1 LLPLKPAAVLVVI
14 KERGLTKTTSVKVN
28 LKKYSPEAVRYAAY
42 AVSDEAFVMVR
53 GGRRGSAAVDL
64 TPRGGL
70 SGRGLKARFL
80 SELDDEKLREAVS
93 DDNRELR
100 EFLVR
105 KALSP
110 EPEPEPEPEA
120 AADSGLTPEQEK
132 ELADLIA
139 QVEDEIKAEKRSG
152 RREDPLGITK
162 TWEEKYGGKTNGK
175 KRG

>member
-1 LLPLKPAAVLVVI
+1 M
-14 KERGLTKTTSVKVN
+14 TTTTSVKVN
-28 LKKYSPEAVRYAAY
+28 LKKYSLEAVRYAAY

-53 GGRRGSAAVDL
+53 GVRGGNAAVDL
-64 TPRGGL
+64 TPRGGRP
-70 SGRGLKARFL
+70 GRGLKARFL

-93 DDNRELR
+93 GDNRELR

-110 EPEPEPEPEA
+110 ETEPAA

-132 ELADLIA
+132 ELEDLIA
-139 QVEDEIKAEKRSG
+139 QGEGEIKKEERSG

-162 TWEEKYGGKTNGK
+162 TWEETHGGKTDGK
-175 KRG
+175 KRN

>member
-1 LLPLKPAAVLVVI
+1 
-14 KERGLTKTTSVKVN
+14 LTRTTSVKIN
-28 LKKYSPEAVRYAAY
+28 LKKYSLETVRYAAY

-53 GGRRGSAAVDL
+53 GGLGGCAAVDL

-70 SGRGLKARFL
+70 PGRGLKARFL

-100 EFLVR
+100 EFLVK

-110 EPEPEPEPEA
+110 ETGPVA

-132 ELADLIA
+132 ELEDLIA
-139 QVEDEIKAEKRSG
+139 QVEGEIKKEERSG
-152 RREDPLGITK
+152 RRKDPLGITK

-175 KRG
+175 KRRQ

>member
-1 LLPLKPAAVLVVI
+1 MT
-14 KERGLTKTTSVKVN
+14 RTTSVNVN
-28 LKKYSPEAVRYAAY
+28 LKKYSLEAVRYAAY

-53 GGRRGSAAVDL
+53 GGRGGRAAVDL
-64 TPRGGL
+64 TPRGGRP
-70 SGRGLKARFL
+70 GPGLKARFL

-93 DDNRELR
+93 GDNRELR

-110 EPEPEPEPEA
+110 ETEPAA

-132 ELADLIA
+132 ELSDLIA
-139 QVEDEIKAEKRSG
+139 QVEDEIKKEERNG

-175 KRG
+175 KRD